1 MSAVQCFD
9 CTFQKNFFVIFLD
22 RLVGDGLSPTAQ
34 GIVITMSFALP
45 HIVALGATALVQR
58 WGLQPAVAMVL
69 RVRFIVALLSFF
81 LLTTAFSWWLAC
93 IFILGNRVV
102 SECIC
107 RLFPL
112 VLSDLTDEDMFLQ
125 QRGKSMSGSIVG
137 SVNLFSK
144 PGQSLAPILGFYL
157 LSDHV
162 MNGKDALFQSDGVV
176 GVDTRLQMSQ
186 IVALVPLLCT
196 AAEWLLWRR
205 YTLHGKY
212 LAEVKGYLS
221 MGDSKV

>member
-22 RLVGDGLSPTAQ
+22 RLVGEGLSSFSH
-34 GIVITMSFALP
+34 GLVITMSFALP
-45 HIVALGATALVQR
+45 HLVAIGATGLVQKWGLHPAVKFVLKIRFVVAMLALV
-58 WGLQPAVAMVL
+58 
-69 RVRFIVALLSFF
+69 
-81 LLTTAFSWWLAC
+81 LLTTCFSWWLAC
-93 IFILGNRVV
+93 VFILGNRVV

-112 VLSDLTDEDMFLQ
+112 VLSDLADEDMYLQ

-144 PGQSLAPILGFYL
+144 PGQSLAPMMGFYL
-157 LSDHV
+157 VST
-162 MNGKDALFQSDGVV
+162 KFSTSELFASDGDVSV
-176 GVDTRLQMSQ
+176 TTKMHISQ

-196 AAEWLLWRR
+196 TAEWFLWRR
-205 YTLHGKY
+205 YTLHGS
-212 LAEVKGYLS
+212 YLS
-221 MGDSKV
+221 DVKAFVRPLDAV